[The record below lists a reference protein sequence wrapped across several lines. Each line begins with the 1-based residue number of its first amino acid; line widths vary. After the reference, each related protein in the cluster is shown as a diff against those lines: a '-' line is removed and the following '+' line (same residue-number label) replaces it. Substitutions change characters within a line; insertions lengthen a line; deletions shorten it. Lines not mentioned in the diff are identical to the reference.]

1 MVQGKLAGQ
10 VAVVTGAGSGIGRAS
25 ALALAGEG
33 AQVALSGRREGPLNE
48 VAQEIGRVGGEA
60 LVVAGDVSRPEDVER
75 LFDAVVQRWGRVDV
89 LFNNAGINTKRR
101 HIYDISIEEGHQAV
115 DINLSG
121 S

>member
-33 AQVALSGRREGPLNE
+33 AKVALSGRREGPLDE
-48 VAQEIGRVGGEA
+48 VAQEIGRAGGEA
-60 LVVAGDVSRPEDVER
+60 LVVAADVSKPEDVER

-89 LFNNAGINTKRR
+89 LFNNAGVNTKQR
-101 HIYDISIEEGHQAV
+101 HIHDISLEDWRYV
-115 DINLSG
+115 LDVNLS
-121 S
+121 